1 MQLDQLPL
9 TRSGKLDRKALPE
22 PERIQSD
29 SYIAPRDE
37 MEQMLVDAFQD
48 ILGVDQISIDDS
60 FFDLGG
66 HSLRAA
72 RLMSTLDRSFGLRL
86 SLREILEEKTVRNIA
101 QHLKMKQASPQQE
114 SLFMQ
119 LAVAVEEEV

>member
-1 MQLDQLPL
+1 
-9 TRSGKLDRKALPE
+9 
-22 PERIQSD
+22 
-29 SYIAPRDE
+29 
-37 MEQMLVDAFQD
+37 MEQLLVDAFQD
-48 ILGVDQISIDDS
+48 ILGVNPIGIDDS

-72 RLMSTLDRSFGLRL
+72 RLMSLLDRNFGHRL

-101 QHLKMKQASPQQE
+101 QHLKMKQASPQPE
-114 SLFMQ
+114 PMLMQ